1 MSPSPYVF
9 IPIAALYFVAGCS
22 TTPPKQVDNACTIF
36 DEKEDWYEAAR
47 AVEKKWG
54 TPVQIQ
60 LAIMRQE
67 SSFRHDAKP
76 PRDTVIGIPMWWRVS
91 SAYGYAQAK
100 DETWDWYEDKTGN
113 RFADR
118 DDFEDATDFIGWYTD
133 VSSRTL
139 GISKWDAY
147 NQYLAYHEGHGGWKR
162 KTYNRKPWLMK
173 VARKVERNASTYGS
187 QLQTCRDRL
196 EKSAG
201 GWW

>member
-1 MSPSPYVF
+1 LP
-9 IPIAALYFVAGCS
+9 PIAVLLFALSLLAGCS
-22 TTPPKQVDNACTIF
+22 TTPPKTVDNACTIF

-47 AVEKKWG
+47 AAEKKWG

-133 VSSRTL
+133 VSYRTL
-139 GISKWDAY
+139 GISKWDTY

-162 KTYNRKPWLMK
+162 KTYNRKPWLKK

-187 QLQTCRDRL
+187 QLQKCRDRL
-196 EKSAG
+196 EKSASS
-201 GWW
+201 WW